1 MKIKHTGD
9 NIFKKNSN
17 WSFKGN
23 LYKNFDIHIQ
33 KSIPMYE
40 ETRQIYLKLSDFF
53 LQDNSKIIDIGC
65 STGKFLSEIY
75 SRHQKNQKK
84 IKFIGLDTVKAMI
97 TFSKKNNK
105 FKKIN
110 FILKDVANYNLNK
123 ACIISSF
130 YTMQFI
136 SPKKRQL
143 IFKKIYKSLN
153 WGGAFFLVE
162 KVRAPDARFQ
172 DIMNQV
178 YLEFKIEKGF
188 SSDEIINKSRSL
200 KSVMEPF
207 STHGNIDLLMRAGFK
222 DILTVF
228 KHTCFEGF
236 LAIK

>member
-1 MKIKHTGD
+1 MKNSRD
-9 NIFKKNSN
+9 NISKKNSD

-23 LYKNFDIHIQ
+23 VYRNFERHIS

-40 ETRQIYLKLSDFF
+40 ETHKIYIRLSDFF

-65 STGKFLSEIY
+65 STGKYLKEVY
-75 SRHQKNQKK
+75 LRHQKNQKK
-84 IKFIGLDTVKAMI
+84 IKYIGLDTVKEMI
-97 TFSKKNNK
+97 IFSRKKNKNN
-105 FKKIN
+105 KIN
-110 FILKDVANYNLNK
+110 FIIKDVGKYNMDG

-136 SPKKRQL
+136 SPKKRQFL
-143 IFKKIYKSLN
+143 FNKIYKSLN

-178 YLEFKIEKGF
+178 YLEHKIEKGF
-188 SSDEIINKSRSL
+188 SSEEIIKKSRSL

-207 STHGNIDLLMRAGFK
+207 STKGNIDLLKRAGFK

>member
-1 MKIKHTGD
+1 MKSAGD

-23 LYKNFDIHIQ
+23 VYKNFDKHIQ

-40 ETRQIYLKLSDFF
+40 ETYKIYLKLSDFF

-75 SRHQKNQKK
+75 LRHKKNQKK
-84 IKFIGLDTVKAMI
+84 IKYIGLDIVKEMI
-97 TFSKKNNK
+97 AFSKRNNK
-105 FKKIN
+105 SKKIN
-110 FILKDVANYNLNK
+110 FFLKDVYNYNLNK

-136 SPKKRQL
+136 SPKKRQFL
-143 IFKKIYKSLN
+143 FNKIYKSLN

-207 STHGNIDLLMRAGFK
+207 STKGNIDLLKRAGFK
-222 DILTVF
+222 DIVTVF
-228 KHTCFEGF
+228 KHTSFEGF

>member
-1 MKIKHTGD
+1 
-9 NIFKKNSN
+9 
-17 WSFKGN
+17 
-23 LYKNFDIHIQ
+23 
-33 KSIPMYE
+33 MYE
-40 ETRQIYLKLSDFF
+40 ETHKIYIRLSDFF

-65 STGKFLSEIY
+65 STGKYLKEVY
-75 SRHQKNQKK
+75 LRHQKNQKK
-84 IKFIGLDTVKAMI
+84 IKYIGLDTVKEMI
-97 TFSKKNNK
+97 IFSRKKNKNN
-105 FKKIN
+105 KIN
-110 FILKDVANYNLNK
+110 FIIKDVGKYNMDG

-136 SPKKRQL
+136 SPKKRQFL
-143 IFKKIYKSLN
+143 FNKIYKSLN

-178 YLEFKIEKGF
+178 YLEHKIEKGF
-188 SSDEIINKSRSL
+188 SSEEIIKKSRSL

-207 STHGNIDLLMRAGFK
+207 STKGNIDLLKRAGFK

>member
-1 MKIKHTGD
+1 MKSSGD
-9 NIFKKNSN
+9 NIFKKNSD

-23 LYKNFDIHIQ
+23 VYKNFEIHIS

-40 ETRQIYLKLSDFF
+40 ETHKIFIKLSDFF
-53 LQDNSKIIDIGC
+53 LQDDSKIIDIGC
-65 STGKFLSEIY
+65 STGKFLKEVY
-75 SRHQKNQKK
+75 LRHQKNQKK
-84 IKFIGLDTVKAMI
+84 IKYIGVDTVKEMI
-97 TFSKKNNK
+97 IFSKKNNK
-105 FKKIN
+105 KNKIN
-110 FILKDVANYNLNK
+110 FFLKDASKFNMDG

-136 SPKKRQL
+136 SPKKRQFL
-143 IFKKIYKSLN
+143 FNKIYKSLN

-178 YLEFKIEKGF
+178 YLEHKIEKGF
-188 SSDEIINKSRSL
+188 SSNEIINKSRSL

-207 STHGNIDLLMRAGFK
+207 SSKGNIDLLKRAGFK